1 MGQHTRR
8 TPPGDHEVGYGRPP
22 KHSQFR
28 KGQSGNPKGRPKTP
42 KEPRAITKRQI
53 RADVLSSMERP
64 VTVTIDGRPTQV
76 PIYRAI
82 IDQLLIKAVKGDYR
96 SIRLVM
102 ETRQAL
108 VQEHEDAQCAMAEIV
123 SVAERLYEADPDSL
137 SEWEK
142 VVISEMQRRVYDPY
156 ALD

>member
-1 MGQHTRR
+1 MR
-8 TPPGDHEVGYGRPP
+8 TAPPA
-22 KHSQFR
+22 
-28 KGQSGNPKGRPKTP
+28 NPLTATP
-42 KEPRAITKRQI
+42 QRCVE
-53 RADVLSSMERP
+53 
-64 VTVTIDGRPTQV
+64 
-76 PIYRAI
+76 
-82 IDQLLIKAVKGDYR
+82 AVKGDYR

-108 VQEHEDAQCAMAEIV
+108 VREHEDAQCEMAEIV